1 MGTAAL
7 KQMGGLLVRYL
18 FYNLQM
24 ETGSPVSDVG
34 SNILPKSEMGGNL
47 SDDIV
52 ICSLDKNSLFSGEFI
67 KCNPLLNSIR
77 N

>member
-7 KQMGGLLVRYL
+7 KRSNREVVKYL

-34 SNILPKSEMGGNL
+34 SNILPQSEIGKQ
-47 SDDIV
+47 S
-52 ICSLDKNSLFSGEFI
+52 F
-67 KCNPLLNSIR
+67 
-77 N
+77 

>member
-7 KQMGGLLVRYL
+7 KRLNRRLLVRYL

-34 SNILPKSEMGGNL
+34 SNILPHSEMGKQ
-47 SDDIV
+47 S
-52 ICSLDKNSLFSGEFI
+52 F
-67 KCNPLLNSIR
+67 
-77 N
+77 

>member
-1 MGTAAL
+1 MGR
-7 KQMGGLLVRYL
+7 LLVRYL

-52 ICSLDKNSLFSGEFI
+52 ICSLDKNSLFSG
-67 KCNPLLNSIR
+67 
-77 N
+77 